1 MIISVLTSSH
11 LRHKYLV
18 SKLSDNF
25 KKVLYINEK
34 KPSIR
39 VKRISIV
46 KNYFCSK
53 LDSNSYYFFI
63 FSCS

>member
-34 KPSIR
+34 TIYKS
-39 VKRISIV
+39 KRISIV
-46 KNYFCSK
+46 KI
-53 LDSNSYYFFI
+53 I
-63 FSCS
+63 F